1 MRISTRRALQIATAT
16 ALVAGAIAF
25 QRSYTFGLNLTPSLP
40 GTLFLIHKGEPVQRG
55 DLVAFRWPGGGPYAA
70 GTTFVKALV
79 GIPGDNVERFG
90 RAVFV
95 NETPFGVL
103 KDKTRTGAPLAPGPT
118 GTLPPDRFH
127 VYAPHPD
134 SLDSRYALTGWIS
147 RTQIIGKAHAL
158 F

>member
-1 MRISTRRALQIATAT
+1 MHPNLKRILQLTIVTAT
-16 ALVAGAIAF
+16 IVGAIAF

-40 GTLFLIHKGEPVQRG
+40 STLFLIHKDEPVHRG
-55 DLVAFRWPGGGPYAA
+55 DLVAFRWNGGGPYPA
-70 GTTFVKALV
+70 GTTFVKELV
-79 GIPGDNVERFG
+79 GVPGDTVERFG

-95 NETPFGVL
+95 NESPVGIL
-103 KDKTRTGAPLAPGPT
+103 KERTKTGAPLDPGPT
-118 GTLPPDRFH
+118 GTLPADRFH

-147 RTQIIGKAHAL
+147 RAQIIGKAYAL

>member
-1 MRISTRRALQIATAT
+1 MRPNQKRALQFATAA
-16 ALVAGAIAF
+16 ALITGAIAF

-40 GTLFLIHKGEPVQRG
+40 GTVFLIHKGEPVSRG
-55 DLVAFRWPGGGPYAA
+55 DLVAFRWAGGGPYPA
-70 GTTFVKALV
+70 GATFVKRLV
-79 GIPGDNVERFG
+79 GLPGDTVDRIG

-95 NETPFGVL
+95 NASPYGVL
-103 KDKTRTGAPLAPGPT
+103 KQKSRSGKPLAPGPT
-118 GTLPPDRFH
+118 GTLPADRFH

-147 RTQIIGKAHAL
+147 RAQIIGKAHAL